1 MRSDILKYF
10 SFLFTL
16 ILLSCGGGGGD
27 DGGGNTGGGGG
38 GGPAPTPPGKATLVA
53 PANNKTCETGT
64 SVSDTQSTV
73 TFNWNASANTNTYD
87 VQITNLNTTTAT
99 NKNGV
104 SSTSTTATLD
114 KGVPYSWR
122 VNSKNTTTTTSTPS
136 DLWKFYLAGDG
147 VVNYAPFP
155 ADLTAP
161 ASGSTITL
169 SEGKATFTWDGS
181 DPDSGDTLSYT
192 LQADKDEDAVKTDP
206 SIELS
211 NLSAETVDVELEAA
225 TTYYWRVKTSD
236 GTNASYSIV
245 YSFKTQ

>member
-1 MRSDILKYF
+1 MRSDILKFF

-16 ILLSCGGGGGD
+16 TLLSCGGGGGD

-114 KGVPYSWR
+114 KGVPYSWK
-122 VNSKNTTTTTSTPS
+122 VTSKNTTTTTTTGS
-136 DLWKFYLAGDG
+136 DTWKFYLAGDG

-192 LQADKDEDAVKTDP
+192 VYVDTVDGKQTPTSA
-206 SIELS
+206 LS
-211 NLSAETVDVELEAA
+211 NLSSETVDVELEAA

>member
-1 MRSDILKYF
+1 MRSDTLKYF
-10 SFLFTL
+10 SFIFTL

-27 DGGGNTGGGGG
+27 DSGGGGG
-38 GGPAPTPPGKATLVA
+38 VDPPPPPPTPAKATLVA

-87 VQITNLNTTTAT
+87 VRITNLNTSTAT

-104 SSTSTTATLD
+104 ASTSTTATLD

-122 VNSKNTTTTTSTPS
+122 VTSKNTSSTTTTPS

-155 ADLTAP
+155 ADLKTP
-161 ASGSTITL
+161 ASGSTVTL
-169 SEGKATFTWDGS
+169 SEGKATFSWDGS

-192 LQADKDEDAVKTDP
+192 VYVDKVDGKQTPTSA
-206 SIELS
+206 LS
-211 NLSAETVDVELEAA
+211 DLSSESVDVELEASS
-225 TTYYWRVKTSD
+225 TYYWRVKTSD
-236 GTNASYSIV
+236 GTNASYSII

>member
-1 MRSDILKYF
+1 MRSYILRFF
-10 SFLFTL
+10 SFLFVS

-27 DGGGNTGGGGG
+27 DPGGGGGGGGG
-38 GGPAPTPPGKATLVA
+38 GGPTPTPPGKATLVA

-64 SVSDTQSTV
+64 SVSSTQSTV
-73 TFNWNASANTNTYD
+73 TFSWNASANTNTYD
-87 VQITNLNTTTAT
+87 VRITNLNTNAAT

-104 SSTSTTATLD
+104 STTSTTATLN

-122 VNSKNTTTTTSTPS
+122 VTSKNTTTTTTTPS

-155 ADLTAP
+155 AELKTP
-161 ASGSTITL
+161 ASGSTISLTD
-169 SEGKATFTWDGS
+169 GKATFSWEGT
-181 DPDSGDTLSYT
+181 DPDSNDTLTYT
-192 LQADKDEDAVKTDP
+192 LYVDTVDGKQTP
-206 SIELS
+206 STSLS
-211 NLSAETVDVELEAA
+211 NLSDESVDVELEAA

>member
-1 MRSDILKYF
+1 MRSHILKYF

-16 ILLSCGGGGGD
+16 TLLSCGGGGGD

-38 GGPAPTPPGKATLVA
+38 GGPTPTPPGKATLVA

-64 SVSDTQSTV
+64 SVSSTQSTV
-73 TFNWNASANTNTYD
+73 TFSWNASANTNTYD
-87 VQITNLNTTTAT
+87 VRITNLNTSVAT

-104 SSTSTTATLD
+104 STTSTTATLN

-122 VNSKNTTTTTSTPS
+122 VTSKNTTTTTTTPS

-155 ADLTAP
+155 AELKTP
-161 ASGSTITL
+161 ASGSTISLTD
-169 SEGKATFTWDGS
+169 GKATFSWEGT
-181 DPDSGDTLSYT
+181 DPDANDTLTYT
-192 LQADKDEDAVKTDP
+192 LYVDTVDGKQTPSTSLSDLSDE
-206 SIELS
+206 S
-211 NLSAETVDVELEAA
+211 VDVELDAA

>member
-1 MRSDILKYF
+1 MLFRS
-10 SFLFTL
+10 
-16 ILLSCGGGGGD
+16 
-27 DGGGNTGGGGG
+27 
-38 GGPAPTPPGKATLVA
+38 
-53 PANNKTCETGT
+53 
-64 SVSDTQSTV
+64 
-73 TFNWNASANTNTYD
+73 
-87 VQITNLNTTTAT
+87 LNTTTAT

-122 VNSKNTTTTTSTPS
+122 VTSKNTTTTTSTPS

-192 LQADKDEDAVKTDP
+192 LQADKDEDSVKTDP

>member
-1 MRSDILKYF
+1 MRSDTLKYF
-10 SFLFTL
+10 SFIFTL
-16 ILLSCGGGGGD
+16 LLVSCGGGGGD
-27 DGGGNTGGGGG
+27 DSGGGGG
-38 GGPAPTPPGKATLVA
+38 VDPPPPPPTPAKATLVA

-87 VQITNLNTTTAT
+87 VRITNLNTSTAT

-104 SSTSTTATLD
+104 ASTSTTATLD

-122 VNSKNTTTTTSTPS
+122 VTSKNTSSTTTTPS

-155 ADLTAP
+155 ADLKTP
-161 ASGSTITL
+161 ASGSTVTL
-169 SEGKATFTWDGS
+169 SEGKATFSWDGS

-192 LQADKDEDAVKTDP
+192 VYVDKVDGKQTPTSA
-206 SIELS
+206 LS
-211 NLSAETVDVELEAA
+211 DLSSESVDVELEASS
-225 TTYYWRVKTSD
+225 TYYWRVKTSD

>member
-1 MRSDILKYF
+1 MRSDTLKYF
-10 SFLFTL
+10 SFIFTL
-16 ILLSCGGGGGD
+16 LLVSCGGGGGD
-27 DGGGNTGGGGG
+27 DSGGGGG
-38 GGPAPTPPGKATLVA
+38 VDPPPPPPTPAKATLVA

-87 VQITNLNTTTAT
+87 VQITNLNTSTAT

-122 VNSKNTTTTTSTPS
+122 VTSKNTSSTTTTPS

-155 ADLTAP
+155 ADLKTP
-161 ASGSTITL
+161 ASGSTVTL
-169 SEGKATFTWDGS
+169 SEGKATFSWDGS
-181 DPDSGDTLSYT
+181 DPDSGDTLTYT
-192 LQADKDEDAVKTDP
+192 VYVDKVDGKQTPTSA
-206 SIELS
+206 LS
-211 NLSAETVDVELEAA
+211 NLSAQTADVELDAA
-225 TTYYWRVKTSD
+225 TTYYWRVKSSD

>member
-1 MRSDILKYF
+1 MRSYILRFF
-10 SFLFTL
+10 SFLFVS

-27 DGGGNTGGGGG
+27 DPGGGGGGGGG
-38 GGPAPTPPGKATLVA
+38 GGPTPTPPGKATLVA

-64 SVSDTQSTV
+64 SVSSTQSTV
-73 TFNWNASANTNTYD
+73 TFSWNASANTNTYD
-87 VQITNLNTTTAT
+87 VRITNLNTSVAT

-104 SSTSTTATLD
+104 STTSTTATLN

-122 VNSKNTTTTTSTPS
+122 VTSKNTTTTTTTPS

-155 ADLTAP
+155 AELKTP
-161 ASGSTITL
+161 ASGSTISLTD
-169 SEGKATFTWDGS
+169 GKATFSWEGT
-181 DPDSGDTLSYT
+181 DPDSNDTLTYT
-192 LQADKDEDAVKTDP
+192 LYVDTVDGKQTP
-206 SIELS
+206 STSLS
-211 NLSAETVDVELEAA
+211 NLSDESVDVELDAA

>member
-1 MRSDILKYF
+1 MRSDTLKYF
-10 SFLFTL
+10 SFIFTL
-16 ILLSCGGGGGD
+16 LLFSCGGGGGD
-27 DGGGNTGGGGG
+27 DSGGGGG
-38 GGPAPTPPGKATLVA
+38 VDPPPPPPTPAKATLVA

-87 VQITNLNTTTAT
+87 VRITNLNTSTAT

-104 SSTSTTATLD
+104 ASTSTTATLD

-122 VNSKNTTTTTSTPS
+122 VTSKNTSSTTTTPS

-155 ADLTAP
+155 ADLKTP
-161 ASGSTITL
+161 ASGSTVTL
-169 SEGKATFTWDGS
+169 SEGKATFSWDGS

-192 LQADKDEDAVKTDP
+192 VYVDKVDGKQTPTSA
-206 SIELS
+206 LS
-211 NLSAETVDVELEAA
+211 DLSSESVDVELEAA
-225 TTYYWRVKTSD
+225 TTYYWRVKASD
-236 GTNASYSIV
+236 GTNASYSII

>member
-1 MRSDILKYF
+1 MRNQILKHF

-16 ILLSCGGGGGD
+16 LLVSCGGGGGD
-27 DGGGNTGGGGG
+27 DTGGGGG
-38 GGPAPTPPGKATLVA
+38 GGPVDPPPTPPGKSTLVA

-73 TFNWNASANTNTYD
+73 AFSWNASASINTYD
-87 VQITNLNTTTAT
+87 VRITNLNTSTAT

-104 SSTSTTATLD
+104 ASTSTTATLD
-114 KGVPYSWR
+114 KGVPYSWK
-122 VNSKNTTTTTSTPS
+122 VTSKNTQTTTAS
-136 DLWKFYLAGDG
+136 DTWKFYLAGDG

-155 ADLTAP
+155 ADLKTP
-161 ASGSTITL
+161 ASGSTVTL
-169 SEGKATFTWDGS
+169 SDGKATFTWEGT

-192 LQADKDEDAVKTDP
+192 VYVDTTDGKQTP
-206 SIELS
+206 TTALS
-211 NLSAETVDVELEAA
+211 NLSAQTADVELEAA

>member
-1 MRSDILKYF
+1 MRSYILRFF
-10 SFLFTL
+10 SFLFVS

-27 DGGGNTGGGGG
+27 DPGGGGGGGGG
-38 GGPAPTPPGKATLVA
+38 GGPTPTPPGKATLVA

-73 TFNWNASANTNTYD
+73 TFSWNASANTNTYD
-87 VQITNLNTTTAT
+87 VRITNLNTSVAT
-99 NKNGV
+99 NKNGI
-104 SSTSTTATLD
+104 STTSTTATLN

-122 VNSKNTTTTTSTPS
+122 VTSKSTSSTTTTPS

-155 ADLTAP
+155 AELKTP
-161 ASGSTITL
+161 ASGSTISLTD
-169 SEGKATFTWDGS
+169 GKATFSWEGT
-181 DPDSGDTLSYT
+181 DPDSNDTLTYT
-192 LQADKDEDAVKTDP
+192 LYVDTVDGKQTP
-206 SIELS
+206 STSLS
-211 NLSAETVDVELEAA
+211 NLSDESVDVELEAA

>member
-1 MRSDILKYF
+1 MRNQILKYF

-16 ILLSCGGGGGD
+16 ILISCGGGGGD
-27 DGGGNTGGGGG
+27 DSGGGGG
-38 GGPAPTPPGKATLVA
+38 GPVDPPAPTPPGKSTLVA

-73 TFNWNASANTNTYD
+73 AFSWGASANTNTYD
-87 VQITNLNTTTAT
+87 VRITNLDTNSAT

-104 SSTSTTATLD
+104 ASTSTTATLD

-122 VNSKNTTTTTSTPS
+122 VTSKNTTSTTTTPS
-136 DLWKFYLAGDG
+136 DTWKFYLAGDG

-155 ADLTAP
+155 ADLKAP
-161 ASGSTITL
+161 ASGSTVTL
-169 SEGKATFTWDGS
+169 SDDSKATFTWEGT
-181 DPDSGDTLSYT
+181 DPDTGDTLSYN
-192 LQADKDEDAVKTDP
+192 LYVDKDKEAVKTDP
-206 SIELS
+206 SIVVS
-211 NLSAETVDVELEAA
+211 DLSAQTADVELEEA
-225 TTYYWRVKTSD
+225 TEYYWRVKTSD

>member
-1 MRSDILKYF
+1 MRSYILRFF
-10 SFLFTL
+10 SFLFVS

-27 DGGGNTGGGGG
+27 DPGGGGGGGGG
-38 GGPAPTPPGKATLVA
+38 GGPTPTPPGKATLVA

-73 TFNWNASANTNTYD
+73 TFSWNASANTNTYD
-87 VQITNLNTTTAT
+87 VRITNLNTSVAT
-99 NKNGV
+99 NKNGI
-104 SSTSTTATLD
+104 STTSTTATLN

-122 VNSKNTTTTTSTPS
+122 VTSKSTSSTTTTPS

-155 ADLTAP
+155 AELKAP
-161 ASGSTITL
+161 ASGSTISLTD
-169 SEGKATFTWDGS
+169 GKATFSWEGT
-181 DPDSGDTLSYT
+181 DPDSNDTLTYT
-192 LQADKDEDAVKTDP
+192 LYVDTVDGKQTP
-206 SIELS
+206 STSLS
-211 NLSAETVDVELEAA
+211 NLSDESVDVELDAA
-225 TTYYWRVKTSD
+225 STYYWRVKTSD